1 MILFSRQWSKSCFPK
16 LNVLNTALLTSL
28 TWDLA
33 SFSIFLTRNCSLSTQ
48 RFPVRKN
55 TCSLPSIM
63 LRAERFSLSSEENS
77 LIRSAMKPFLTPG
90 TTFWDLWNCSCDFPL
105 PVSFQTLVFF
115 CFIFFYWIWFVVS
128 VHYWMVMFY
137 VVVSSNTVWFF
148 FSHWGLWVG
157 IFFPYW
163 DFILWQKRATL
174 EKIMVCK

>member
-105 PVSFQTLVFF
+105 PVSFQTLFFFVLFFFTEFGLWLVFITEWWCSTWQF
-115 CFIFFYWIWFVVS
+115 HQTLCVIFFFPLRSLSRNIFPLLR
-128 VHYWMVMFY
+128 FY
-137 VVVSSNTVWFF
+137 IMAEESYTWKDY
-148 FSHWGLWVG
+148 GL
-157 IFFPYW
+157 
-163 DFILWQKRATL
+163 
-174 EKIMVCK
+174 